1 MWKSIVSNE
10 PVPIPVDGV
19 LDLHTFRPNETADV
33 VEEYLLVCL
42 EKKISQVRII
52 HGKGKGVQRK
62 IVHYLQSWPHWK
74 PAMQMKKVNS
84 VFLMKPVFLLQKK
97 IK

>member
-1 MWKSIVSNE
+1 MWRNIVSDE

-42 EKKISQVRII
+42 EKEISQVRII

-62 IVHYLQSWPHWK
+62 IVHS
-74 PAMQMKKVNS
+74 
-84 VFLMKPVFLLQKK
+84 LLNRLDFISSFKEAEETAGGWGAT
-97 IK
+97 IVTLRVAIS